1 MHFLGQLWT
10 FGCGEGGR
18 LGQSTY
24 CTIKKVPEIVPNL
37 TNVGQVACGFN
48 HTLAVSSDGLT
59 CWYVLHT
66 VWKFHEFPALRFLRE
81 INFRGP
87 KTAILTHYKGTDFF
101 CEFLHFL

>member
-59 CWYVLHT
+59 CWYVLHKM
-66 VWKFHEFPALRFLRE
+66 WNFHEFPATQIF
-81 INFRGP
+81 P
-87 KTAILTHYKGTDFF
+87 
-101 CEFLHFL
+101 